1 MSDDVKV
8 HHRNGCDLCGRTD
21 EHTHGQAQWTAHV
34 DQVGAAWRDRN
45 S

>member
-1 MSDDVKV
+1 MSV
-8 HHRNGCDLCGRTD
+8 D

-45 S
+45 P